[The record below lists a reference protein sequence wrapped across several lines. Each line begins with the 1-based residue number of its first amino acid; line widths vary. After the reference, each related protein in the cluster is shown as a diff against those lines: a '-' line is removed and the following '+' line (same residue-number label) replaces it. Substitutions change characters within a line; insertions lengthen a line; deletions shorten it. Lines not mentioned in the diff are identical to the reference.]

1 MPGLAYSQ
9 AMQERAARV
18 GFEWPNREGVLEKL
32 REELDELADARTPEH
47 QREELGDILFVLVDW
62 ARWHGI
68 EAEDAM
74 RAANAKFVRRFG
86 VIERNVTASGR
97 EWRSF
102 TLDELE
108 TFWQQAKAEEKLAAS
123 NE

>member
-1 MPGLAYSQ
+1 MH
-9 AMQERAARV
+9 
-18 GFEWPNREGVLEKL
+18 FEEKPKF
-32 REELDELADARTPEH
+32 EEVDELADATSPEH

-74 RAANAKFVRRFG
+74 RTANTKFVRRFG
-86 VIERNVTASGR
+86 VVERNVAASGR
-97 EWRSF
+97 AWQSF

-108 TFWQQAKAEEKLAAS
+108 AFWQQAKAEEKQAAS